1 MKIANSA
8 DLLDLI
14 KSRYSLTSDYAAA
27 KFLGISKARVSN
39 YRTGKNSM
47 DQSLILRIETLLKYP
62 PGSLLFEMQA
72 ARTKCPDAAK
82 IFHQTAQK
90 IAAGVLCFML
100 VFPVFLTVPSFTE
113 GHFDRLQDVYYVK
126 SIIYPNGLGLL
137 PFLCFFTLF
146 FTNAFYCHPIA
157 NLSQNDNS

>member
-14 KSRYSLTSDYAAA
+14 KSRYSLPSYYAAA
-27 KFLGISKARVSN
+27 KFLGISKARASN
-39 YRTGKNSM
+39 YRNGKNDM
-47 DQSLILRIETLLKYP
+47 DEMLILQVENLLKYP

-90 IAAGVLCFML
+90 IAAGALCFML
-100 VFPVFLTVPSFTE
+100 VFPVFFESIASPAGHFFRALNCILCKIAPGLFSFTRRR
-113 GHFDRLQDVYYVK
+113 HY
-126 SIIYPNGLGLL
+126 L
-137 PFLCFFTLF
+137 PFL
-146 FTNAFYCHPIA
+146 P
-157 NLSQNDNS
+157 